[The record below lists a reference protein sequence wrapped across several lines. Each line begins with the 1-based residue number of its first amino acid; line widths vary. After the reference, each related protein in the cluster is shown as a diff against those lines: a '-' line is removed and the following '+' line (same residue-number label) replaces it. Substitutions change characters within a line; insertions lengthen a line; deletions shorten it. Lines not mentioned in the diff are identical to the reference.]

1 MSALTF
7 VTADA
12 PFTDS
17 GNTAWV
23 LAAAALVL
31 FMTPGLALFYGGMVR
46 TKSVLNMM
54 MMSFITMGTVGTVWI
69 LWGYSETFANDI
81 GGGLIGN
88 PFEHFGLTGVLDAI
102 YGYVPADAAA
112 GTAAAGG
119 IPGGAFVAF
128 QVVFAIIAVA
138 LVSGAIADRAKFVTW
153 TVFTVIW
160 ATLVY
165 FPAAHWVFA
174 FSGFAAETGGWIANK
189 ADGLFLGGAGAYDFA
204 GGTAIHINAG
214 VAGLALAILL
224 RKRVGWPRRPDASAQ
239 PDARHDRRR
248 HPVVRLVRLQR
259 RLGAQRRHPGLPASG
274 STPSARPA
282 PPCSAGSSRR
292 RSATA
297 TPPRSARP
305 PVSSPASSP
314 SPRPAPPS
322 RPSGALVVG
331 LVAGVGC
338 ALAVGLKFRFG
349 FDDSLDVVGVHLV
362 GGLIGTLLIGFL
374 ADATNSPTGTAGLSM
389 NDGLFLGGGLG
400 QLGAQALGAF
410 AVLIFSFVVT
420 FIIGWV
426 LHKTMGFTRLRG
438 GRGQR
443 YRPRWSTPRPR
454 TTSAPSRVAAVA
466 CPPRASWPTNPTAR
480 RRRAVL
486 QGRGIRVKLITA
498 IIKPHQL
505 DEVKEALEAFG
516 VAGMT
521 ISEASGYGRQRGHSE
536 VYRGAEYTVD
546 FVPKVRL
553 EVLVDDV
560 DSADVLEVILKAAQT
575 GRIGDGKIWSVPVEE
590 VVRVR
595 TGERGVDAL

>member
-1 MSALTF
+1 
-7 VTADA
+7 
-12 PFTDS
+12 
-17 GNTAWV
+17 
-23 LAAAALVL
+23 
-31 FMTPGLALFYGGMVR
+31 MTPGLALFYGGMVR

-69 LWGYSETFANDI
+69 LWGYSETFANDV

-224 RKRVGWPRRPDASAQ
+224 RRRVGWPKEPMRPHNLTLVMIGAGILWFGWFGFNAGSALSAGTLASG
-239 PDARHDRRR
+239 
-248 HPVVRLVRLQR
+248 VWVNT
-259 RLGAQRRHPGLPASG
+259 LGATCTAMLGWLITEKIRDGHATSLGAASG
-274 STPSARPA
+274 VVAGLVAITPA
-282 PPCSAGSSRR
+282 C
-292 RSATA
+292 AT
-297 TPPRSARP
+297 
-305 PVSSPASSP
+305 VSPW
-314 SPRPAPPS
+314 
-322 RPSGALVVG
+322 GALVVG
-331 LVAGVGC
+331 LAAGVGC

-389 NDGLFLGGGLG
+389 NDGLLLGGGLG

-410 AVLIFSFVVT
+410 AVLIYSFVVT

-426 LHKTMGFTRLRG
+426 LHKTMGFT
-438 GRGQR
+438 
-443 YRPRWSTPRPR
+443 
-454 TTSAPSRVAAVA
+454 V
-466 CPPRASWPTNPTAR
+466 
-480 RRRAVL
+480 
-486 QGRGIRVKLITA
+486 
-498 IIKPHQL
+498 
-505 DEVKEALEAFG
+505 
-516 VAGMT
+516 
-521 ISEASGYGRQRGHSE
+521 SEE
-536 VYRGAEYTVD
+536 
-546 FVPKVRL
+546 
-553 EVLVDDV
+553 
-560 DSADVLEVILKAAQT
+560 
-575 GRIGDGKIWSVPVEE
+575 EE
-590 VVRVR
+590 VSGIDLLEHAETAYDLGSFTGGSRSLPSSGVVAER
-595 TGERGVDAL
+595 TRQPVADEPSSKEGASA